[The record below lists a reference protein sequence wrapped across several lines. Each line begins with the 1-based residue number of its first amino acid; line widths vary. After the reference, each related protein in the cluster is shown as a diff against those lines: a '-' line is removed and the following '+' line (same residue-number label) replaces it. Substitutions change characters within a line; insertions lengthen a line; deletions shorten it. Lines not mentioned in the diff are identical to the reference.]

1 MSGRRA
7 ARRTALFLLYQ
18 WDLTQQPLASL
29 YEGEVDPFAREL
41 AEAVIERA
49 EELDREIT
57 ESADDWSADRLGT
70 LERNIL
76 RIGSFELRRA
86 GEALHVRRCLASR
99 ERDPGK
105 DRAGESGLSTP
116 AEDALRRA
124 EELLD
129 RLEQTRA
136 RLEAT
141 SDPDQAIDVLT
152 ELAEIAKQVEAE
164 IEQARRE
171 ADA

>member
-1 MSGRRA
+1 M
-7 ARRTALFLLYQ
+7 
-18 WDLTQQPLASL
+18 
-29 YEGEVDPFAREL
+29 
-41 AEAVIERA
+41 
-49 EELDREIT
+49 
-57 ESADDWSADRLGT
+57 
-70 LERNIL
+70 
-76 RIGSFELRRA
+76 
-86 GEALHVRRCLASR
+86 
-99 ERDPGK
+99 
-105 DRAGESGLSTP
+105 STP